1 MTNPYEIITESNM
14 NAPTARLLNKQVNC
28 KRKLVIYNG
37 ENMVGYRFTF
47 VELTKQQAKK
57 LIDGGVMPSY
67 VEDGKSLT
75 FDFGTYKD

>member
-37 ENMVGYRFTF
+37 ENMVG
-47 VELTKQQAKK
+47 
-57 LIDGGVMPSY
+57 
-67 VEDGKSLT
+67 
-75 FDFGTYKD
+75 